1 MAGKVYTKSKLQGLT
16 AIASALFVDFKA
28 IGLTQVLPAAAGQFT
43 PTAGV
48 GKFVFDSSPTVN
60 PMNTTQ
66 PWRLLLEVASST
78 VAPGVGT
85 LKIAVANPQQIDSNG
100 ATTNF
105 PGSSSGNTIGDR
117 VMGQLG
123 AAWNRPTGAALG
135 DVFITRNLPNLSYD
149 IGTTYSYCMVAT
161 ERGLALQVW
170 EDASDA
176 SPSNSWFVIQSPVD
190 KSTGVALKTDNSPI
204 FCVYS
209 CDSQEAQKFVIS
221 ESDVFRP
228 TKSVSAEV
236 DTVNSAAI
244 LNGKDQVAI
253 AKGNKYLITFPNRLN
268 TDRYAYTE
276 ELDMFAYTSADVI
289 AEESEIPVTVYG
301 ESTPRIY
308 RALKANGAN
317 NTKMRLLFLVQGGGV
332 SAAA

>member
-16 AIASALFVDFKA
+16 AIAAALFVDLKA
-28 IGLTQVLPAAAGQFT
+28 AGLTQVLPAASGAWT
-43 PTAGV
+43 PTAGS
-48 GKFVFDSSPTVN
+48 GKFVFDSSPSIN
-60 PMNTTQ
+60 PMHATQ
-66 PWRLLLEVASST
+66 PWRLLVDVTST
-78 VAPGVGT
+78 TATPGIGT
-85 LKIAVANPQQIDSNG
+85 LKIAVANPQQIDPAG
-100 ATTNF
+100 TTTQF
-105 PGSSSGNTIGDR
+105 PGNNSGQTNGDR

-123 AAWNRPTGAALG
+123 AAWSRSNGTVLG
-135 DVFITRNLPNLSYD
+135 DVFIARNLSNVNYD
-149 IGTTYSYCMVAT
+149 IGTTYSYYMVAT
-161 ERGLALQVW
+161 DRGLALQVW
-170 EDASDA
+170 EDASDS

-190 KSTGVALKTDNSPI
+190 KASGVSLKTDNSPI

-209 CDSQEAQKFVIS
+209 CDSSEAQKFVVN

-332 SAAA
+332 PVA